1 MIFLARVILTS
12 RSGYTVLVTTVGMC
26 VLAAI
31 TGRRSIELD
40 LSAQYPPSKM
50 AVVELCS
57 MLTATLQAIQMRPR
71 FWEWDRLAARWPGG
85 GYRPRTLAAVTAA
98 VGIGLPALC
107 VMAVVPT
114 LPPNTPW
121 AWVLANAL
129 LMAATVQ
136 LIAPLLT
143 PLVAGTVALV
153 TWFGYG
159 LATNLAPGLW
169 LPVSSYHEP
178 QGRWFVVSV
187 LAVVTV
193 VLHAVTCG
201 RTAWAHRQ
209 FGKHE

>member
-1 MIFLARVILTS
+1 MIFIMRAILHS
-12 RSGYTVLVTTVGMC
+12 RSGHTVLVTTVAMC
-26 VLAAI
+26 ALAAF

-40 LSAQYPPSKM
+40 LSAQYPPTKM

-57 MLTATLQAIQMRPR
+57 ILTATLLAIQMRPR
-71 FWEWDRLAARWPGG
+71 FWEWDRLAARRPS
-85 GYRPRTLAAVTAA
+85 GYRPCTLAAVTAA
-98 VGIGLPALC
+98 AGIGLPALC
-107 VMAVVPT
+107 VPAVVPT

-129 LMAATVQ
+129 LMAAIVQ

-143 PLVAGTVALV
+143 PLAAGTVALV
-153 TWFGYG
+153 AWFGCG

-169 LPVSSYHEP
+169 LPVSSYHEL

-201 RTAWAHRQ
+201 RTTWAHRQ